1 MERAVIYARYSSDQ
15 QREESID
22 AQVRACRE
30 YCQRKGYLVTKI
42 YADEAKSGKS
52 IAKREQYKKMLSDS
66 QKNLFDVVVF
76 HKIDRNSRNEL
87 DYYLTKNQLISSGIK
102 YEYAAQNIDTS
113 PAGQM
118 VEGILVAVAA
128 NYSRNLAEETKKGL
142 KENALKAL
150 FNGGRPPLGFE
161 INQENKYI
169 INDYEAGAIRI
180 IFDLYLK
187 GKGYH
192 YIISQLN
199 SLGYKTREGRKFGKN
214 SLYDILRNPK
224 YCGTYTF
231 NKVNK
236 DPSGKRN
243 SHKISE
249 NTIIVEDAIP
259 AIISKEDFRK
269 VQEKMSRNKHRTA
282 AYRSKE
288 TYLLT
293 GKAFC
298 GICGAAMTGHR
309 ASARGKK
316 YVYYTCAARDRL
328 GISACENKV
337 VPRDE
342 LEQVVLDTLK
352 EELLSNNFQ
361 KNLNHYIL
369 EEFHTLASEVSNEA
383 DSLAEQKAIAER
395 KLNNLY
401 SIIEQGT
408 ADEYDL
414 QRLADVKREL
424 TSIKEKLS
432 KCAAAHSLSDI
443 NPRAIER
450 TIKLCRNML
459 LKNASAETLTL
470 IFDDMVEKIVIGAKK
485 ITLQFKLECFDTYG
499 AEGPYNTIPQKFTL
513 TFIRPRPLTVR
524 QQQAQ
529 KKLNPAN
536 I

>member
-1 MERAVIYARYSSDQ
+1 M
-15 QREESID
+15 
-22 AQVRACRE
+22 
-30 YCQRKGYLVTKI
+30 
-42 YADEAKSGKS
+42 
-52 IAKREQYKKMLSDS
+52 
-66 QKNLFDVVVF
+66 
-76 HKIDRNSRNEL
+76 
-87 DYYLTKNQLISSGIK
+87 
-102 YEYAAQNIDTS
+102 
-113 PAGQM
+113 
-118 VEGILVAVAA
+118 
-128 NYSRNLAEETKKGL
+128 
-142 KENALKAL
+142 
-150 FNGGRPPLGFE
+150 
-161 INQENKYI
+161 
-169 INDYEAGAIRI
+169 RI

-249 NTIIVEDAIP
+249 NAIIVDDAIP

-499 AEGPYNTIPQKFTL
+499 AEGRTRTGTWGNH
-513 TFIRPRPLTVR
+513 
-524 QQQAQ
+524 A
-529 KKLNPAN
+529 
-536 I
+536 

>member
-1 MERAVIYARYSSDQ
+1 MERAVIYARYSSDH

-30 YCQRKGYLVTKI
+30 YCQRKGYLVTNI

-199 SLGYKTREGRKFGKN
+199 SSGYKTREGRKFGKN

-269 VQEKMSRNKHRTA
+269 VQEKMNKNRSRSA
-282 AYRSKE
+282 AYKSKE

-293 GKAFC
+293 GKVYC

-309 ASARGKK
+309 ASSRGKK
-316 YVYYTCAARDRL
+316 YVYYTCSARDRL
-328 GISACENKV
+328 GVSACDNKV
-337 VPRDE
+337 VPRDG
-342 LEQVVLDTLK
+342 
-352 EELLSNNFQ
+352 
-361 KNLNHYIL
+361 L
-369 EEFHTLASEVSNEA
+369 EETVLSAIEQELFSDSSLEKLKRYIAEEYQEVLNESA
-383 DSLAEQKAIAER
+383 TEANVLSDQKAIAER

-401 SIIEQGT
+401 TIIEQGT

-414 QRLADVKREL
+414 ERLAAVKKEL
-424 TSIKEKLS
+424 TLIKEKLS
-432 KCAAAHSLSDI
+432 KCAGAYSLSSID
-443 NPRAIER
+443 PTAIER
-450 TIKLCRNML
+450 FLTICRGMFRKQTCPEN
-459 LKNASAETLTL
+459 LTL
-470 IFDDMVEKIVIGAKK
+470 LFDGLVEKIVVGAKK
-485 ITLQFKLECFDTYG
+485 ITLQLKLECFGTYG
-499 AEGPYNTIPQKFTL
+499 AEGRTRTGTSVN
-513 TFIRPRPLTVR
+513 PLDFESS
-524 QQQAQ
+524 AS
-529 KKLNPAN
+529 AN
-536 I
+536 SATSATQCSVTEQ